1 MISFS
6 SCTPFESYYVGI
18 APDGYTEKARNR
30 SDYGFPDSVSCSSR
44 TVLPVP
50 RVSLLDCHD
59 IKDPDTR
66 MLLVNAVK
74 NGKTPSHMQAIHNIP
89 FRKV

>member
-1 MISFS
+1 MIEVLEFVKIYDNKKWTLNDI
-6 SCTPFESYYVGI
+6 CLVAYPVLRTLGF
-18 APDGYTEKARNR
+18 PDGY
-30 SDYGFPDSVSCSSR
+30 SCSSR

-50 RVSLLDCHD
+50 LVSLLNCHD

-66 MLLVNAVK
+66 MLFVNAVE

-89 FRKV
+89 LRKV